1 MPEIALEMKNI
12 TKRFPLVVA
21 NDHVDFKVYKGE
33 IHALVGENGAGKSTL
48 MSILYGLYQADS
60 GKIFVNGEKV
70 NIANPNVAIDL
81 KIGMVHQ
88 HFMLVP
94 PLTVTENIILGMEP
108 KKNNGLIDIKKAEK
122 SVEELSKSMGFK
134 IDPKAKIENI
144 SVGIQQ
150 RVEIIKVLYRGAE
163 ILVMDEPTA
172 VLTPQEV
179 EELFGILKSLKKQGK
194 TIIFITHKLNEVKAL
209 SDRVTVMRRGKVV
222 GVKYTKDTN
231 QEEIASMMVGRK
243 VIFDIKKKPLN
254 LGKTALKVEKLKAL
268 NNKGLPAVNGISFE
282 IKEGEILGF
291 AGVEGNGQT
300 ELVEVITGLRRA
312 SDGKIFL
319 YDRDVT
325 NYSPRNI
332 REEKIAHIPED
343 RRQRGI
349 ISDYTVAE
357 NLIFGSHYRPPFNKG
372 LALNFLAINNHANNL
387 IKNFDIR
394 PSDKDNL
401 LKSLSGGNQQKVIV
415 ARELYGEP
423 KLLIA
428 AQPTRGLDVG
438 SIEFVHQQILNERDK
453 GKAILL
459 ISADLEEILSLADR
473 IAVIYEGEIVDVL
486 DPKKTDEK
494 ELGLLMTGSTTNNKK
509 LSKVK

>member
-1 MPEIALEMKNI
+1 MPEIALDMKNI

-21 NDHVDFKVYKGE
+21 NDKVNFTVYKGE

-60 GKIFVNGEKV
+60 GQIFINGKKV
-70 NIANPNVAIDL
+70 NITNPKVAINL

-88 HFMLVP
+88 HFMLVQ

-108 KKNNGLIDIKKAEK
+108 KKNNIFIDMENAIKK
-122 SVEELSKSMGFK
+122 VEDLSKSMGFK
-134 IDPKAKIENI
+134 IDPQAKIENI

-179 EELFGILKSLKKQGK
+179 EELFGILRSLKKQGK
-194 TIIFITHKLNEVKAL
+194 TIIFITHKLNEVMEL

-222 GVKYTKDTN
+222 GVKNTKDTN
-231 QEEIASMMVGRK
+231 QEEIASMMVGRE
-243 VIFDIKKKPLN
+243 VIFEIEKKPIN
-254 LGKTALKVEKLKAL
+254 LGKIALKIDKLKAL
-268 NNKGLPAVNGISFE
+268 NRKGLPAVNDISFE

-300 ELVEVITGLRRA
+300 ELVEVITGLRSA
-312 SDGKIFL
+312 SSGKIFL
-319 YDRDVT
+319 YDKEIT
-325 NYSPRNI
+325 NDSPRDI
-332 REEKIAHIPED
+332 REDKIAHIPED

-357 NLIFGSHYRPPFNKG
+357 NLILGSQYRPPFNQG
-372 LALNFLAINNHANNL
+372 LTLNFTAINKHANNL

-394 PSDKDNL
+394 PSNKDNL

-438 SIEFVHQQILNERDK
+438 SIEFVHQEILNERDK

-459 ISADLEEILSLADR
+459 ISADLEEILSLSDR
-473 IAVIYEGEIVDVL
+473 IAVIYEGKIVAFL

-494 ELGLLMTGSTTNNKK
+494 EIGLLMTGSTKNKK
-509 LSKVK
+509 LSKDK